1 MVVDD
6 DDAMLTHVSCP
17 SDVALP
23 MVVVLE
29 MMPLLLNCDAVLTD
43 KVVETANV
51 MLVDDFADVVEA
63 DEDVPVDV
71 LTVVLGPQDALAT
84 DTAELDC
91 RDELALGCVET
102 GTENKKKTLLRVDNY
117 EAMLT
122 FVLGP
127 IDVALR

>member
-6 DDAMLTHVSCP
+6 DESMLTHVSCP
-17 SDVALP
+17 NDVALP
-23 MVVVLE
+23 IVVVVE
-29 MMPLLLNCDAVLTD
+29 MPLLLNCDAVLTD

-51 MLVDDFADVVEA
+51 TLVDDFADVVEA
-63 DEDVPVDV
+63 DEDVLVDM

-102 GTENKKKTLLRVDNY
+102 VTENKQKQKTKNLHCYAWIIMR
-117 EAMLT
+117 
-122 FVLGP
+122 
-127 IDVALR
+127 RC

>member
-6 DDAMLTHVSCP
+6 DEAMLTHVSCP
-17 SDVALP
+17 NDVALP
-23 MVVVLE
+23 IVVVLE

-43 KVVETANV
+43 KVVETANI

-63 DEDVPVDV
+63 DEDVPVDL

-102 GTENKKKTLLRVDNY
+102 VTENKQKHTKTCTATRGQL
-117 EAMLT
+117 
-122 FVLGP
+122 
-127 IDVALR
+127 